1 MTVKF
6 SAFPMNKLFNSIN
19 HGACLEW
26 TGVFRLS
33 RIFEGFSVDTV
44 IVVALDTDTA
54 LVSVAM

>member
-1 MTVKF
+1 
-6 SAFPMNKLFNSIN
+6 MNKLFNSIN

-44 IVVALDTDTA
+44 IVVAIDTDTA